1 MGSTEKGNTPS
12 QKLYNWRS
20 SQNNKNRGVLLWKSP
35 SIKTSARGLIE
46 SMASGEIQTVK
57 RFSSSWLSV
66 RPIFE
71 MSTES
76 IFCHLTRSSLM
87 SLVSLTETALKPLPW
102 CFPPVNSSK
111 LWSFFFLTSQ
121 LMATASAS
129 SMFLV
134 PSLCLVLAVPAS
146 ASSVF
151 VLPSTELWTGTRVEV
166 GCYTTPERQ
175 VCWLQKCWWC
185 FP

>member
-1 MGSTEKGNTPS
+1 
-12 QKLYNWRS
+12 
-20 SQNNKNRGVLLWKSP
+20 
-35 SIKTSARGLIE
+35 
-46 SMASGEIQTVK
+46 
-57 RFSSSWLSV
+57 
-66 RPIFE
+66 

-76 IFCHLTRSSLM
+76 IFCDLTGSSLM
-87 SLVSLTETALKPLPW
+87 SLVSLTKTVLKPLPW
-102 CFPPVNSSK
+102 CFPSVKSSK
-111 LWSFFFLTSQ
+111 FWSFFFLTSQ

-134 PSLCLVLAVPAS
+134 QSLFLAFVVPASPSSMFLVPSLFLVLVVPAS

-175 VCWLQKCWWC
+175 VSGLQKYG
-185 FP
+185 